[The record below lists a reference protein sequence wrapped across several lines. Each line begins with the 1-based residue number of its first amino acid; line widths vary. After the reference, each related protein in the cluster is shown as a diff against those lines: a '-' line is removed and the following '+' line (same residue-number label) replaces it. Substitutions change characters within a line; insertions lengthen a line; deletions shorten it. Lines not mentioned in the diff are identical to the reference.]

1 MLNKVFLFL
10 TYGTLKILDFCPLK
24 ILNYVITKRGDN
36 LSDKNCY
43 LLRQLCF
50 YDALQNLDRFL
61 LFVIDFTFLLASL
74 NNRHLLFYIIRKV
87 SIMLPIFVLN
97 KICPLFYI
105 NRVKIWGVL
114 PLKIPCYVIKW
125 CGYIFQTDTIMIN
138 NFASIMQYKIILIVL
153 KLFVI

>member
-1 MLNKVFLFL
+1 MFNKVFLFL

-24 ILNYVITKRGDN
+24 ILNYVINKRGDN

-87 SIMLPIFVLN
+87 SIMLPIFVLKLTCVSWQNMSPFLDKSRQNLRCVASKNTLLRN
-97 KICPLFYI
+97 KMVWLYFSDRY
-105 NRVKIWGVL
+105 
-114 PLKIPCYVIKW
+114 Y
-125 CGYIFQTDTIMIN
+125 YD
-138 NFASIMQYKIILIVL
+138 
-153 KLFVI
+153 